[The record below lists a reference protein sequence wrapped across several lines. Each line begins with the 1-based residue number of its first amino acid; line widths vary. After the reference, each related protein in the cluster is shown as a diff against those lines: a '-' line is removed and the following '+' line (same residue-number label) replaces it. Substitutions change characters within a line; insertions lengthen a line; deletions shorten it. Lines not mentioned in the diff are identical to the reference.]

1 MGKAKDRGMY
11 EVPVYCMYNRLHA
24 HVIGL
29 AFNMYCNDNVEDV
42 AYSNCIERDGIEIPL
57 SRVLLLMNAPLPEF
71 DSSDFCLLLS
81 CQQSSVVSCR
91 EM

>member
-1 MGKAKDRGMY
+1 MK
-11 EVPVYCMYNRLHA
+11 VHVYCMYNRLRA
-24 HVIGL
+24 HVTDQT
-29 AFNMYCNDNVEDV
+29 FKMYCNDNVEDV

-71 DSSDFCLLLS
+71 DPSDFCLLLS
-81 CQQSSVVSCR
+81 SQQSSVVSCR